1 MEEKELDKT
10 TGVIVR
16 DGKEFD
22 CAESVLIIVN
32 GGHPLPGFESNIMK
46 AASPLGG
53 GVGRWGSAC
62 GAATGAVMALGLVY
76 GTDGEESLEEF
87 QGKREHLFE
96 LGRVFMREFE
106 EAFGSVNC
114 SDLFFGLF
122 PWTEESEARYVEIKA
137 QGLVKCDDY
146 IDWAAKRVLETLGE
160 G

>member
-32 GGHPLPGFESNIMK
+32 ERRPLPGFESNIMK

-76 GTDGEESLEEF
+76 GTDGEESLEVF
-87 QGKREHLFE
+87 QDRREHLFE

-122 PWTEESEARYVEIKA
+122 PWTEESDARYVEIKA

>member
-1 MEEKELDKT
+1 MDKK

-22 CAESVLIIVN
+22 CAESVLMIVHRE
-32 GGHPLPGFESNIMK
+32 HPLPGFESNIMK
-46 AASPLGG
+46 AASALGG

-62 GAATGAVMALGLVY
+62 GATTGAVMALGLAY
-76 GTDGEESLEEF
+76 GTDGEEPLEEF
-87 QGKREHLFE
+87 QDKREPLFE
-96 LGRVFMREFE
+96 MGRVFMREFE

-114 SDLFFGLF
+114 SDLFSGLF
-122 PWTEESEARYVEIKA
+122 PWTEESDARYVEIKA

>member
-1 MEEKELDKT
+1 MDKK

-32 GGHPLPGFESNIMK
+32 EGHPLPGFESNIMK
-46 AASPLGG
+46 AASPMGG

-76 GTDGEESLEEF
+76 GTDGEESLEVF
-87 QGKREHLFE
+87 QDRREHLFE

-114 SDLFFGLF
+114 SEIFYGLF
-122 PWTEESEARYVEIKA
+122 PWTEESEVRYQEIKA

-146 IDWAAKRVLETLGE
+146 IDWAAKRVLEILGE

>member
-1 MEEKELDKT
+1 MDKK

-22 CAESVLIIVN
+22 CCESTLMIVHRE
-32 GGHPLPGFESNIMK
+32 HPLPGFDSNIMR
-46 AASPLGG
+46 AASPFGG

-76 GTDGEESLEEF
+76 GTDGEGSLEEF

-96 LGRVFMREFE
+96 MSKVFMREFE

-114 SDLFFGLF
+114 SDIFYGLF
-122 PWTEESEARYVEIKA
+122 PWTEESEARYQEIKA

-146 IDWAAKRVLETLGE
+146 IDWAAKRVLEILGE

>member
-32 GGHPLPGFESNIMK
+32 GGHSLPGFESNIMK

-76 GTDGEESLEEF
+76 GTDGEESLEVF
-87 QGKREHLFE
+87 QDRREHLFE